1 MGVFEIEIRTLRG
14 NQRSFKTAWQL
25 TKHMPCLKVKDWPL
39 TFDPLGSNTKGVCA
53 QPYKGVLWLGKNER
67 AAYVC
72 RERSNYLF
80 DRPICG
86 GIDNVASKANCKH
99 ISYSPP
105 GSDNICWIF
114 QQYIGLCSGFGKNKI
129 TFFQSVVTHTAYFM
143 QPLQY
148 TLFQ

>member
-1 MGVFEIEIRTLRG
+1 
-14 NQRSFKTAWQL
+14 
-25 TKHMPCLKVKDWPL
+25 L

-99 ISYSPP
+99 SAVIIYAEYFSSTLV
-105 GSDNICWIF
+105 CV
-114 QQYIGLCSGFGKNKI
+114 QVLGKIK
-129 TFFQSVVTHTAYFM
+129 
-143 QPLQY
+143 
-148 TLFQ
+148 